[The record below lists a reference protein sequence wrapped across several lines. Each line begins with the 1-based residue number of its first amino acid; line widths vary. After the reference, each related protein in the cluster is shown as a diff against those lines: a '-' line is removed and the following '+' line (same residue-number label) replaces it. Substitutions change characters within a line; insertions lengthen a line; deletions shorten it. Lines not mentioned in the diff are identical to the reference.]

1 MGVLINRVERSE
13 IKPGDHIYTYRAA
26 YTYSHHGIFVGENKV
41 VHFTAQKHL
50 NSSSWASSGSSLYN
64 SMITCSS
71 YPECGFRKPNSGV
84 LRSCLDCF
92 LRNGS
97 LYRYEYGVSKSVFLA
112 HVRGGT
118 CSTAKSDPPEEVTRR
133 ALYLL
138 QTGFGNY
145 DLLQNNCED
154 FALYCKTGLVIEGK
168 VKTEGSG
175 QKKGNKLGVGVGA
188 SGQVSSVSSVFDAA
202 SEAIRYS
209 TLKSLVSRATVM
221 AAMYFLDRY
230 ATDIGVRDDVI
241 KMAVEDLAVNMG
253 WEGHHGEEADD
264 TEASK
269 QDFITMNSGTS
280 FY

>member
-1 MGVLINRVERSE
+1 VSYIEF
-13 IKPGDHIYTYRAA
+13 A
-26 YTYSHHGIFVGENKV
+26 GIFVGENKV
-41 VHFTAQKHL
+41 VHFTVQKDL
-50 NSSSWASSGSSLYN
+50 NSSSWTSSGSSFYN

-133 ALYLL
+133 AFYLL

-145 DLLQNNCED
+145 DLFQNNCED

-168 VKTEGSG
+168 VKTEGSH
-175 QKKGNKLGVGVGA
+175 QKKANKLGVGA
-188 SGQVSSVSSVFDAA
+188 SGQASSVSSVFGAPL
-202 SEAIRYS
+202 EAICSS
-209 TLKSLVSRATVM
+209 TLKSLVPCPVSRATVM

-230 ATDIGVRDDVI
+230 AADIGIRDDVI

-264 TEASK
+264 TVREASK
-269 QDFITMNSGTS
+269 QDFITLNSGTS